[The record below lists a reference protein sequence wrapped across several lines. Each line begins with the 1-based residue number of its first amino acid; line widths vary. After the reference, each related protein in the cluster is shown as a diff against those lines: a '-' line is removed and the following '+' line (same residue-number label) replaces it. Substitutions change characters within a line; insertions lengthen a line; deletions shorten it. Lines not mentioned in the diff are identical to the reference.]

1 MKSETHVYT
10 VTETVRVPVDA
21 LKRGMYVSELD
32 RSWDETPFLF
42 QGFRLETEDDIR
54 TIQKYCE
61 HVFIDVKQSKQ
72 LEIKKDPDTPA
83 ASAISTKITSYAK
96 RKLTPNRAPKTR
108 IIPAIGSKELQ
119 RDLKP
124 AIRTYNQTNRLVK
137 SLMDEIR
144 LGNSVN
150 TPAAKETVAN
160 CVDSVIR
167 NPDAMLLL
175 SRLKNKDEYTSEHS
189 LNVSIISIAF
199 ARHIGMDRDQLNEI
213 GLCGMLHDMG
223 KIVTPQEVL
232 NKPGRLEGEEIEI
245 MKRHPADGREILMAS
260 SGIHDSV
267 IDVAYGHHERLD
279 GSGYPRGVESDKLSL
294 YTKMVTIADVFDA
307 VTSDRVYRDGTS
319 AFEALRILHAQRGT
333 NYDPSLIIKFIEC
346 VGIFPIGTVVELHN
360 GEIGLVIQTHPTY
373 RLKPKIKL
381 LLDQHKK
388 LAEPRVIDLAN
399 GDLDAN
405 GQPYRIKG
413 AHNPKK
419 FNIDLKSH
427 VHHQDSAD
435 DS

>member
-1 MKSETHVYT
+1 MNTNEHVYNFI
-10 VTETVRVPVDA
+10 ETVEVPAHA
-21 LKRGMYVSELD
+21 LKTGMYVYELD
-32 RSWDETPFLF
+32 RPWEETPFLF
-42 QGFRLETEDDIR
+42 QGFRLESEDDIR
-54 TIQKYCE
+54 IIQKHCK
-61 HVFIDVKQSKQ
+61 HVFIDVKKSKH
-72 LEIKKDPDTPA
+72 LELKKKETPKSSSIVTKVSRVVRPFSGKTAPPGPDQRA
-83 ASAISTKITSYAK
+83 
-96 RKLTPNRAPKTR
+96 RKL
-108 IIPAIGSKELQ
+108 S

-124 AIRTYNQTNRLVK
+124 AIRTYDQTSRLVK

-150 TPAAKETVAN
+150 TPAAKETVSN
-160 CVDSVIR
+160 CVDSVIQ

-189 LNVSIISIAF
+189 LNVAIVSIAF
-199 ARHIGMDRDQLNEI
+199 GRHLGMDRDQLNEI

-245 MKRHPADGREILMAS
+245 MKRHPADGREILMSS

-279 GSGYPRGVESDKLSL
+279 GSGYPRGLESDKLSL

-307 VTSDRVYRDGTS
+307 VTSDRVYRDGVS
-319 AFEALRILHAQRGT
+319 SFQALRMLHSQRGQS
-333 NYDPSLIIKFIEC
+333 YDPSLVIQFIEC

-360 GEIGLVIQTHPTY
+360 GEIGLVVQTHP
-373 RLKPKIKL
+373 RLKLKPKIRL
-381 LLDQHKK
+381 LLDGNNTP
-388 LAEPRVIDLAN
+388 LEPKVIDLAT
-399 GDLDAN
+399 GAKDAA
-405 GQPYRIKG
+405 GLPYTIKS

-419 FNIDLKSH
+419 FNIDLK
-427 VHHQDSAD
+427 QFIRDQARID
-435 DS
+435 